1 MSCHSL
7 VKEFFEGRDIEEL
20 TQCMFVHIKMQVEN
34 SQMSE
39 SGFTLDQIMHLCI
52 NFHNLA
58 LMQDNSY
65 TELAKWIATKKV
77 VINPKN
83 WWAVFQI
90 FSVIPRESTCCSIL
104 NINTT
109 GKDLSLTLKRTILIS
124 QYTCML
130 FNTKN
135 SIYTACRSEYNGKC
149 NK

>member
-1 MSCHSL
+1 MEERWKKPVKSAITSDLEDFEGAQDIDIDGDTDNKYVQVEMSCHSL

-83 WWAVFQI
+83 
-90 FSVIPRESTCCSIL
+90 
-104 NINTT
+104 
-109 GKDLSLTLKRTILIS
+109 
-124 QYTCML
+124 
-130 FNTKN
+130 
-135 SIYTACRSEYNGKC
+135 
-149 NK
+149 